1 MCLTELTLFVGLFH
15 PNQQPSN
22 CLIYSSSEK
31 IKRMVSYLLKH
42 LTRKIEPSNVIR
54 RFDVSNINI
63 KKSTILTTLA
73 LYRLHS

>member
-1 MCLTELTLFVGLFH
+1 
-15 PNQQPSN
+15 
-22 CLIYSSSEK
+22 
-31 IKRMVSYLLKH
+31 MVSYLLKH

-54 RFDVSNINI
+54 RFDVSNINN